1 MYRFFTPDI
10 TESNILP
17 EEESQHAVRVL
28 RLVEGDYIEAVD
40 GRGDCYKC
48 RIVSAH
54 PKKCVIEPEECIHV
68 APHWSGSITIG
79 IAPTKNLDRMEWM
92 AEKVTEMGVDKII
105 PLRCRYSE
113 RKELKTERLRKILVS
128 AMKQSLKCTL
138 PELVEMT
145 PVTDVLKMPFAG
157 QKFIAYCD
165 KKTDRKQFSLIY
177 RKNEDVLI
185 LIGPEGDFSK
195 EEVDLAIE
203 NGFMPVSFGES
214 RLRTETAAMYA
225 VAACHALK
233 QV

>member
-1 MYRFFTPDI
+1 MHRFFTPDI
-10 TESNILP
+10 AESNVLP

-40 GRGDCYKC
+40 GRGNCYKC

-54 PKKCVIEPEECIHV
+54 PKKCVIEPEERVHV
-68 APHWSGSITIG
+68 TSHWSGSITLG

-138 PELVEMT
+138 PELEEMT
-145 PVTDVLKMPFAG
+145 PVAEVLKKPFIG

-165 KKTDRKQFSLIY
+165 KEVNRKLFSLSY
-177 RKNEDVLI
+177 HKNEDVLI

-203 NGFMPVSFGES
+203 NGFIPVSFGES